1 MLQKELI
8 AKKDYAAIGEEIS
21 HEMAA
26 DFIRNFDREC
36 PNETKGFTMGK
47 NALLQILSQPGC
59 VAMRFYNGINEHG
72 QKTLVYLGVDA
83 EGKDLVKKTVVLE
96 DGTLAS
102 VRASIFDR
110 NDNTDDS
117 LSFDDIMRFIFG

>member
-26 DFIRNFDREC
+26 DFITNFDREC
-36 PNETKGFTMGK
+36 PTETKAFTMGK
-47 NALLQILSQPGC
+47 NILMQILSQPGC
-59 VAMRFYNGINEHG
+59 AGMRFYNGINENG
-72 QKTLVYLGVDA
+72 QKTLVYVGIDA

-96 DGTLAS
+96 DGSLTT
-102 VRASIFDR
+102 VRATIADR
-110 NDNTDDS
+110 NNNDD
-117 LSFDDIMRFIFG
+117 LNLEEIILTIFGY